1 MKETDLTNLV
11 IASGKIKKC
20 VQKSVNDLLKPY
32 AISSVHAPY
41 LLLLLAKKQLI
52 RKDFNECLN
61 VDKANTTRV
70 IKDLEHAQMIT
81 YDKNIRNGYIY
92 LTDQGMKVA
101 ILIDKWMNDKKQAFL
116 ENVQADDLQVFIDVL
131 QDIIHALEGE

>member
-1 MKETDLTNLV
+1 MKEMDLTKLV
-11 IASGKIKKC
+11 VASGKIKKY

-41 LLLLLAKKQLI
+41 LLLLLNHKQLI

-70 IKDLEHAQMIT
+70 IKDLEQNRMIT
-81 YDKNIRNGYIY
+81 YDKNIRNGSIY
-92 LTDQGMKVA
+92 LTDKGFEVA
-101 ILIDKWMNDKKQAFL
+101 TLIDEWMINKKQAFL
-116 ENVQADDLQVFIDVL
+116 KNVQEKDLEIFVCVL
-131 QDIIHALEGE
+131 ENLINTLEGE